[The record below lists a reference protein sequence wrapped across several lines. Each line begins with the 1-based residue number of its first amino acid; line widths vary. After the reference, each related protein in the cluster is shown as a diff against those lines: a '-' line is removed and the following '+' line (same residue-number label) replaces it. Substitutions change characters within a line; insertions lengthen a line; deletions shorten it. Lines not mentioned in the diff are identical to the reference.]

1 MLTGMDKTR
10 ILVAEDDTDTAH
22 LLKRF
27 IQKDGCDVVLAGDG
41 HKAWQILQREDAPKL
56 VILDWVMPGMEGIEV
71 CRRLREMDEDIDTY
85 VMLVSEKGKKRDV
98 IAGLD
103 SGADDYL
110 VKPVDR
116 GEFLARLR
124 VAKRTLAKQCQL
136 HQKIEEQRSL
146 LRQHNLHGDN
156 FGKNGSSKVVSNKTK
171 SDKDADCSSPVKDFS
186 PLVKA
191 FRPIVEL
198 ESNFINMLAETGL
211 SMTSDNN
218 IEDSHKAIFSALVPL
233 ILIQNGVWFDI
244 RIETD
249 RKTASELFHL
259 IVGSRAATDNDLF
272 DVLGELLNKTIEN
285 LRVAFTE
292 EHIESIAPF
301 LPKVTYCKNLS
312 EQPQVFDHFKRYIFS
327 DSAHVIQLDVIEHPA
342 PVAKK
347 TVRRLRPLD
356 ILVEDVYQ
364 PQEDDVVLLLSEG
377 TVLDDRY
384 IKKLVDFLRT
394 QAKDFQVSIIQPSPL
409 TKIFNNT

>member
-1 MLTGMDKTR
+1 MDKTR
-10 ILVAEDDTDTAH
+10 ILVAEDDPDTAQ

-27 IQKDGCDVVLAGDG
+27 LQKDGCDVVLAGDG

-71 CRRLREMDEDIDTY
+71 CRRLRETDEDIDTY
-85 VMLVSEKGKKRDV
+85 VMLVSEKGKKQDV

-124 VAKRTLAKQCQL
+124 VAKRTLAKQGQL

-146 LRQHNLHGDN
+146 LRQYNSQGDN
-156 FGKNGSSKVVSNKTK
+156 SGKNGSATVVSNKSK
-171 SDKDADCSSPVKDFS
+171 SDKDTDRSSPAKTFS
-186 PLVKA
+186 PLVET

-218 IEDSHKAIFSALVPL
+218 NTEDSQKAIFSALMPL
-233 ILIQNGVWFDI
+233 ILIQNGVWLDI

-249 RKTASELFHL
+249 RKTASELFHVM
-259 IVGSRAATDNDLF
+259 VGSRAATDNDLF
-272 DVLGELLNKTIEN
+272 DVLGDLLNKTIEN
-285 LRVAFTE
+285 LRVTFTE
-292 EHIESIAPF
+292 EDIVSIAPF

-312 EQPQVFDHFKRYIFS
+312 EQVQVFDHFRRYVFS
-327 DSAHVIQLDVIEHPA
+327 DSAHSIQLDVIEHPA

-356 ILVEDVYQ
+356 ILVEDIYQ

-377 TVLDDRY
+377 TVLYDRY
-384 IKKLVDFLRT
+384 IKKLFDFLRT
-394 QAKDFQVSIIQPSPL
+394 QAKDFEVSIIQPSSL
-409 TKIFNNT
+409 TKIFNNI